1 MQTMAFAHKP
11 RKPCRLLALGDSYT
25 IGEGVP
31 ALARWPE
38 QWAGLCNAHGARI
51 KRPVEIV
58 AQTGWTTDELL
69 AAISAQ
75 SALVGY
81 DFATLQIGVN
91 NQYRGWPLAPFEN
104 EFCQLLDTALNAV
117 AGKRQQVQ
125 VLSIPDWG
133 QTPFGAG
140 CGRDLAQVSAE
151 IKAFNTASQGL
162 CASRGIAWL
171 DITELTRS
179 HSQERRMHAED
190 GLHPSAAMYRL
201 WAETLLCTGKFGKL
215 GS

>member
-1 MQTMAFAHKP
+1 MAFAHKP

-25 IGEGVP
+25 IGESVP
-31 ALARWPE
+31 STERWPE
-38 QWAGLCNAHGARI
+38 QWARLCNARGGRI

-58 AQTGWTTDELL
+58 AKTGWTTDELL
-69 AAISAQ
+69 AAIFAQ
-75 SALVGY
+75 PALGGY

-91 NQYRGWPLAPFEN
+91 NQYRGWPLAPFES
-104 EFCQLLDTALNAV
+104 EFCQLLDIALEAV
-117 AGKRQQVQ
+117 AGRRQNVQ

-133 QTPFGAG
+133 KTPFGAG

-151 IKAFNTASQGL
+151 IQAFNTASQSL
-162 CASRGIAWL
+162 CLSRDIAWL

-179 HSQERRMHAED
+179 HSHDLRMHAED

-201 WAETLLCTGKFGKL
+201 WAESLLCTGKFGKL
-215 GS
+215 SS

>member
-1 MQTMAFAHKP
+1 MHTMAFARNP

-31 ALARWPE
+31 ATARWPE
-38 QWAGLCNAHGARI
+38 QWASLCNARGARI

-69 AAISAQ
+69 TAISAQ
-75 SALVGY
+75 SALGGY

-91 NQYRGWPLAPFEN
+91 NQYRGWPLAPFES
-104 EFCQLLDTALNAV
+104 EFNQLLDIAV
-117 AGKRQQVQ
+117 AAVDGQRQQVQ

-133 QTPFGAG
+133 QTPFGEV

-151 IKAFNTASQGL
+151 IKTFNAASQSL

-171 DITELTRS
+171 DITELTRA
-179 HSQERRMHAED
+179 HSANRQMHAED
-190 GLHPSAAMYRL
+190 GLHPSRAMYRL
-201 WAETLLCTGKFGKL
+201 WAESLLCTGKFGKL